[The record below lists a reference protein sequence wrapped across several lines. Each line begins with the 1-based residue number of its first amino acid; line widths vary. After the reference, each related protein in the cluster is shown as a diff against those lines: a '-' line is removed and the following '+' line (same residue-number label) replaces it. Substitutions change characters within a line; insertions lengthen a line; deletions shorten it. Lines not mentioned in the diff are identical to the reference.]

1 MFYTVAAVD
10 HVVLLVLSVG
20 MRNSATKMTQ
30 WEVGVIHI
38 GVLLLTLSCS
48 SDQ

>member
-10 HVVLLVLSVG
+10 VVLLVLSVG

-30 WEVGVIHI
+30 EDAGMVG
-38 GVLLLTLSCS
+38 
-48 SDQ
+48 